1 MSIPALIRERREI
14 GRAAA
19 TTLLRLA
26 GRSNGRWRRDQS
38 LDAAWDERA
47 KQMVADIPAGSRVID
62 IGAGSQAVR
71 GLLPAGCDYVPVDL
85 VSRSPDTVVCDLNRD
100 ALPELTADWLIASGV
115 LEYVFD
121 VDRVVAWMASA
132 APRIA
137 LSYETADDQTRY
149 YRRARSWVNDYTGEQ
164 MHALLAGHGLEVART
179 AKWKLQ
185 TIYWLQRAQEA
196 DRCQR

>member
-14 GRAAA
+14 GRAAV

-38 LDAAWDERA
+38 LDVAWDDRA
-47 KQMVADIPAGSRVID
+47 GLMVADVPAGSRVID
-62 IGAGSQAVR
+62 VGAGSQVIR
-71 GLLPAGCDYVPVDL
+71 GLLPGGCDYVPVDL

-100 ALPELTADWLIASGV
+100 VLPGLTADWLVASGV

-121 VDRVVAWMASA
+121 VDRVVGWMVSA

-164 MHALLAGHGLEVART
+164 MRALLTGHGLEVVKE

-185 TIYWLQRAQEA
+185 TIYWLR
-196 DRCQR
+196 RV

>member
-14 GRAAA
+14 GRAVV
-19 TTLLRLA
+19 TTLLRSA

-47 KQMVADIPAGSRVID
+47 RLMVADISAGSRVID
-62 IGAGSQAVR
+62 VGAGSQVVR
-71 GLLPAGCDYVPVDL
+71 GLLPEGCDYVPVDL

-100 ALPELTADWLIASGV
+100 ALPGLTADWLVASGV
-115 LEYVFD
+115 VEYVFD
-121 VDRVVAWMASA
+121 VDRLLGWMASA
-132 APRIA
+132 APRIV
-137 LSYETADDQTRY
+137 LSYETADGQTRY

-164 MHALLAGHGLEVART
+164 MCALLNGHGFEVART

-185 TIYWLQRAQEA
+185 TIYWLKRV
-196 DRCQR
+196 